1 MCALNLHRNT
11 TFSLKKT
18 KFSLFHEKRVILATL
33 GRYGV
38 FHFVKNSAPELQI
51 LDLDHFLICDIL
63 KRENTD
69 PRKWEGKVV
78 LSPPTSK
85 NPLRSIDLHRLS

>member
-51 LDLDHFLICDIL
+51 LDLDHFLICDIFRGGCL
-63 KRENTD
+63 L
-69 PRKWEGKVV
+69 
-78 LSPPTSK
+78 LS
-85 NPLRSIDLHRLS
+85 IY